1 MLDYQQQF
9 ANPELQALTYGLEQ
23 QYRPKYA
30 ALNLADIGQYQQGGI
45 NLLGQGTQQL
55 GEIEQQ
61 ALAQQRAGD
70 VAAIGQ
76 YGSGVTQAMRQAD
89 PYAAAIADQ
98 QQQMAMQLYGQSQ
111 GLTPEQRRLAEQQAR
126 AGGMARGRIGDQ
138 SSVAAEIL
146 GREGFLSSKRQEA
159 MGAGQLA
166 QSYNQQFSSPLMSI
180 LGRPSSAMQYAQGQ
194 QGLAYQQAQGPVGPR
209 FSDPNA
215 GVNLALQNA
224 SNLSNYNASIYG
236 AQAGLAGAKAQ
247 ANAAMVAGIA
257 QGAGNI
263 AGAAYLKC
271 WVAREVYGV
280 SNPKWLQ
287 FRAWLE
293 TSAPKWFHDL
303 YVKHGEKFAL
313 FISNKPALKYLIRK
327 WMDGR
332 IANAQAIY
340 A

>member
-1 MLDYQQQF
+1 MSKTKTPTPPPAPTGVNAGQSMLDYQQQF
-9 ANPELQALTYGLEQ
+9 ANPELQSLTYGLEQ

-98 QQQMAMQLYGQSQ
+98 QQQMALQLYGQSQ

-138 SSVAAEIL
+138 SSIAAEIL
-146 GREGFLSSKRQEA
+146 GREGSLAAKRQEA

-194 QGLAYQQAQGPVGPR
+194 QGLAYQQAGGAVGPR

-236 AQAGLAGAKAQ
+236 AQAGLAGAQAQ
-247 ANAAMVAGIA
+247 ARGAMIGGIA
-257 QGAGNI
+257 QGL
-263 AGAAYLKC
+263 GALA
-271 WVAREVYGV
+271 AAPMTGG
-280 SNPKWLQ
+280 
-287 FRAWLE
+287 
-293 TSAPKWFHDL
+293 TSLLGLGMK
-303 YVKHGEKFAL
+303 KIG
-313 FISNKPALKYLIRK
+313 
-327 WMDGR
+327 
-332 IANAQAIY
+332 
-340 A
+340 

>member
-1 MLDYQQQF
+1 MSKTKTPTPPPAPTGVNAGQSMKDYLQGFSDPEMQKLTFGLD
-9 ANPELQALTYGLEQ
+9 E

-30 ALNLADIGQYQQGGI
+30 ALNLADIAQYQQGGI
-45 NLLGQGTQQL
+45 DLLGQGTRQL
-55 GEIEQQ
+55 GEFERE
-61 ALAQQRAGD
+61 ALALQRASD

-89 PYAAAIADQ
+89 PYAAAIADRQ
-98 QQQMAMQLYGQSQ
+98 NKMSMMLYDQSQ

-138 SSVAAEIL
+138 SSIAAEIL
-146 GREGFLSSKRQEA
+146 GREGSLAAKRQEA

-194 QGLAYQQAQGPVGPR
+194 QGLAYQQAGGPVGPR

-236 AQAGLAGAKAQ
+236 AQAGLAGAQAQ
-247 ANAAMVAGIA
+247 ARGAMIGGALSGLGSLAAAPMTG
-257 QGAGNI
+257 G
-263 AGAAYLKC
+263 
-271 WVAREVYGV
+271 
-280 SNPKWLQ
+280 
-287 FRAWLE
+287 
-293 TSAPKWFHDL
+293 TSLF
-303 YVKHGEKFAL
+303 GKFAGKIPGL
-313 FISNKPALKYLIRK
+313 
-327 WMDGR
+327 
-332 IANAQAIY
+332 
-340 A
+340 

>member
-1 MLDYQQQF
+1 MSKTKTPTPPPAPTGVNAGQSMLDYQQQF

-55 GEIEQQ
+55 GAIEQQ

-70 VAAIGQ
+70 VAAISQ

-98 QQQMAMQLYGQSQ
+98 QQQMALQLYGQSQ

-138 SSVAAEIL
+138 SSIAAEIL
-146 GREGFLSSKRQEA
+146 GREGSLAAKRQEA

-194 QGLAYQQAQGPVGPR
+194 QGLAYQQAGGPVGPR

-236 AQAGLAGAKAQ
+236 SQAALAGAKAQ
-247 ANAAMVAGIA
+247 A
-257 QGAGNI
+257 QGAMIGGALGGLGALGGGALGGQLGKNI
-263 AGAAYLKC
+263 FGGK
-271 WVAREVYGV
+271 
-280 SNPKWLQ
+280 
-287 FRAWLE
+287 
-293 TSAPKWFHDL
+293 
-303 YVKHGEKFAL
+303 
-313 FISNKPALKYLIRK
+313 
-327 WMDGR
+327 
-332 IANAQAIY
+332 
-340 A
+340 

>member
-1 MLDYQQQF
+1 MSSSKTPTPPPAPTGVNAGQSMMDYMKSF
-9 ANPELQALTYGLEQ
+9 SNPELQDLIFQTEAANRG
-23 QYRPKYA
+23 RYA
-30 ALNLADIGQYQQGGI
+30 GLNLADIAQYQQGGI

-55 GEIEQQ
+55 GEIERQ

-76 YGSGVTQAMRQAD
+76 YGSGVTEAMRQAD

-98 QQQMAMQLYGQSQ
+98 QNKLAMQLYGQSQ

-126 AGGMARGRIGDQ
+126 SGSAARGRIGDQ
-138 SSVAAEIL
+138 SSIASEIL

-166 QSYNQQFSSPLMSI
+166 QSYNNQFSSPLMSI

-194 QGLAYQQAQGPVGPR
+194 QGLAYQQGGQQVGPR

-236 AQAGLAGAKAQ
+236 SQAALAG
-247 ANAAMVAGIA
+247 
-257 QGAGNI
+257 
-263 AGAAYLKC
+263 
-271 WVAREVYGV
+271 
-280 SNPKWLQ
+280 
-287 FRAWLE
+287 
-293 TSAPKWFHDL
+293 
-303 YVKHGEKFAL
+303 
-313 FISNKPALKYLIRK
+313 
-327 WMDGR
+327 
-332 IANAQAIY
+332 ANAQAKAAIISGALQMGGAVAGAGIKKY
-340 A
+340 G

>member
-55 GEIEQQ
+55 GAIEQQ

-138 SSVAAEIL
+138 SSIAAEIL
-146 GREGFLSSKRQEA
+146 GREGSLAAKRQEA

-194 QGLAYQQAQGPVGPR
+194 QGLAYQQAGGAVGPR

-236 AQAGLAGAKAQ
+236 AQAGLAGAQAQ
-247 ANAAMVAGIA
+247 ARGAMIGGIA
-257 QGAGNI
+257 QGL
-263 AGAAYLKC
+263 GALA
-271 WVAREVYGV
+271 AAPMTGG
-280 SNPKWLQ
+280 
-287 FRAWLE
+287 
-293 TSAPKWFHDL
+293 TSLLGLGMK
-303 YVKHGEKFAL
+303 KMG
-313 FISNKPALKYLIRK
+313 
-327 WMDGR
+327 G
-332 IANAQAIY
+332 
-340 A
+340 

>member
-55 GEIEQQ
+55 GAIEQQ

-126 AGGMARGRIGDQ
+126 SGGMARGRIGDQ

-146 GREGFLSSKRQEA
+146 GREGSLAAKRQEA

-194 QGLAYQQAQGPVGPR
+194 QGLAYQQAGGAVGPR

-236 AQAGLAGAKAQ
+236 AQAGLAGAQAQ
-247 ANAAMVAGIA
+247 ARGAMIGGIA
-257 QGAGNI
+257 QGL
-263 AGAAYLKC
+263 GALA
-271 WVAREVYGV
+271 AAPMTGGV
-280 SNPKWLQ
+280 SLLGLGMK
-287 FRAWLE
+287 
-293 TSAPKWFHDL
+293 KM
-303 YVKHGEKFAL
+303 G
-313 FISNKPALKYLIRK
+313 
-327 WMDGR
+327 G
-332 IANAQAIY
+332 
-340 A
+340 

>member
-1 MLDYQQQF
+1 MSRTKTPTPPPAPTGVNAGQSMMDYMQSF
-9 ANPELQALTYGLEQ
+9 SNPELQDLIFQTEAANRG
-23 QYRPKYA
+23 RYA
-30 ALNLADIGQYQQGGI
+30 GLNLADIAQYQQGGI

-55 GEIEQQ
+55 GEIERQ

-76 YGSGVTQAMRQAD
+76 YGSGVTEAMRQAD

-98 QQQMAMQLYGQSQ
+98 QNKLAMQLYGQSQ

-126 AGGMARGRIGDQ
+126 SGSAARGRIGDQ
-138 SSVAAEIL
+138 SSIASEIL

-166 QSYNQQFSSPLMSI
+166 QSYNNQFSSPLMSI

-194 QGLAYQQAQGPVGPR
+194 QGLAYQQGGQQVGPR

-236 AQAGLAGAKAQ
+236 AQAGLAGA
-247 ANAAMVAGIA
+247 
-257 QGAGNI
+257 
-263 AGAAYLKC
+263 
-271 WVAREVYGV
+271 
-280 SNPKWLQ
+280 
-287 FRAWLE
+287 
-293 TSAPKWFHDL
+293 
-303 YVKHGEKFAL
+303 
-313 FISNKPALKYLIRK
+313 
-327 WMDGR
+327 
-332 IANAQAIY
+332 NAQARGAMIGG
-340 A
+340 AFSALGALGGGALGGQLGKNLFGGK

>member
-1 MLDYQQQF
+1 MSKTKTPTPPPAPTGVNAGQSMLDYQRQF
-9 ANPELQALTYGLEQ
+9 ANPELQALTFGLEQ
-23 QYRPKYA
+23 QYRPQYA

-55 GEIEQQ
+55 GEIVRQ

-76 YGSGVTQAMRQAD
+76 YGSGVTEAMRQAD

-98 QQQMAMQLYGQSQ
+98 QNQLAMQLYGQSQ

-126 AGGMARGRIGDQ
+126 SAGMARGRIGDQ

-194 QGLAYQQAQGPVGPR
+194 QGLAFQQGGQQVGPR

-236 AQAGLAGAKAQ
+236 AQAGLAGAQAQ
-247 ANAAMVAGIA
+247 ARGAMIGGLA
-257 QGAGNI
+257 QGLGALAAAPMTGGTSLFGAFAGKI
-263 AGAAYLKC
+263 P
-271 WVAREVYGV
+271 GV
-280 SNPKWLQ
+280 K
-287 FRAWLE
+287 
-293 TSAPKWFHDL
+293 
-303 YVKHGEKFAL
+303 G
-313 FISNKPALKYLIRK
+313 
-327 WMDGR
+327 
-332 IANAQAIY
+332 
-340 A
+340 

>member
-1 MLDYQQQF
+1 MSKTKTPTPPPAPTGVNAGQSMKDYLQGFSDPEMQKLTFGLD
-9 ANPELQALTYGLEQ
+9 E

-30 ALNLADIGQYQQGGI
+30 ALNLADIAQYQQGGI

-55 GEIEQQ
+55 GEIERQ

-89 PYAAAIADQ
+89 PYAAAIADRQ
-98 QQQMAMQLYGQSQ
+98 NKMSMMLYDQSQ

-138 SSVAAEIL
+138 SSIASEIL
-146 GREGFLSSKRQEA
+146 GREGSLAAKRQEA

-166 QSYNQQFSSPLMSI
+166 QSYNNQFSSPLMSI

-236 AQAGLAGAKAQ
+236 AQAGLAGAQAQ
-247 ANAAMVAGIA
+247 ARGAMIGGALSGLGSLAAAPMTGGTSLFGSFAKKIPGI
-257 QGAGNI
+257 G
-263 AGAAYLKC
+263 
-271 WVAREVYGV
+271 
-280 SNPKWLQ
+280 
-287 FRAWLE
+287 
-293 TSAPKWFHDL
+293 
-303 YVKHGEKFAL
+303 
-313 FISNKPALKYLIRK
+313 
-327 WMDGR
+327 
-332 IANAQAIY
+332 
-340 A
+340 